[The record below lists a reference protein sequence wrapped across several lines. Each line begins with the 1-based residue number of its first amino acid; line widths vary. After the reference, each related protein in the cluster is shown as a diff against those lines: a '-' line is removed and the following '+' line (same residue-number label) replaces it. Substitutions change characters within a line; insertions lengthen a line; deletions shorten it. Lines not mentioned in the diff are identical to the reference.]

1 MIKRCLFVISFNPK
15 KVENRRCEE
24 KYNEFSELQYKMP
37 GRCFIKTGI
46 EESKMIEPK
55 CAFRNKYNSP
65 EIDCA
70 FGFGFAAVGQAFDE
84 TAIVGQEM
92 ASDLRASVVF

>member
-1 MIKRCLFVISFNPK
+1 
-15 KVENRRCEE
+15 
-24 KYNEFSELQYKMP
+24 
-37 GRCFIKTGI
+37 
-46 EESKMIEPK
+46 MIEPK
-55 CAFRNKYNSP
+55 CVFRNKYNSP

>member
-1 MIKRCLFVISFNPK
+1 MILQDKKAISFNPE
-15 KVENRRCEE
+15 KVEYRRCEE
-24 KYNEFSELQYKMP
+24 KYNKNSELQYKMT

-46 EESKMIEPK
+46 EESKLVEPR
-55 CAFRNKYNSP
+55 CTFRNKYNSP

-70 FGFGFAAVGQAFDE
+70 FGFGFAAVGQSFDE

-92 ASDLRASVVF
+92 ASDLRALVVF